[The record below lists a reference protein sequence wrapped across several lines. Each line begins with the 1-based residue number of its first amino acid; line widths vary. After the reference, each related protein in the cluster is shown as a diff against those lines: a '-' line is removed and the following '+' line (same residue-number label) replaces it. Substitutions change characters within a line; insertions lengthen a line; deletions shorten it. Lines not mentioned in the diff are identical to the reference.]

1 MRRFVPF
8 APQAIQSKPIFSMVT
23 TEGEALQL
31 AESNILI
38 LGVSSRSRT

>member
-23 TEGEALQL
+23 MGGETLQL
-31 AESNILI
+31 AESNTLI